1 MAKGKTKCVPSA
13 EASPASRTPHS
24 EKKSESQLQSAEFK
38 YKMQMGLRQ
47 MNIGEQQERWLQ
59 DPLRSTGMN
68 Y

>member
-13 EASPASRTPHS
+13 EASPASGTPHS
-24 EKKSESQLQSAEFK
+24 EKKIESQLQSAEFTH
-38 YKMQMGLRQ
+38 KMQMDLGQ
-47 MNIGEQQERWLQ
+47 MNMGKQQDRWLP